1 MKTTNKDNIGF
12 LFDLDGVIIDSESR
26 YTEIWGEINGC
37 FPTGVAQFEHK
48 IKGTTLDNI
57 LSTYFDE
64 ADRDSVVA
72 MLNEK
77 EQAMVYD
84 YLPGAKELLETI
96 KESSLAAAL
105 VTSSN
110 DKKMEHLLSQHPE
123 LKGLF
128 RQIIDATM
136 VIRSK
141 PDPEGYLKGAEA
153 IGANPRQCVVFEDSV
168 QGVKA
173 GKASG
178 AYVVGVAG
186 TVPEEALR
194 PYADAIVGNQK
205 EIDFSQ
211 LCGILKLR

>member
-96 KESSLAAAL
+96 K
-105 VTSSN
+105 N
-110 DKKMEHLLSQHPE
+110 C
-123 LKGLF
+123 LK
-128 RQIIDATM
+128 
-136 VIRSK
+136 
-141 PDPEGYLKGAEA
+141 P
-153 IGANPRQCVVFEDSV
+153 
-168 QGVKA
+168 
-173 GKASG
+173 
-178 AYVVGVAG
+178 
-186 TVPEEALR
+186 
-194 PYADAIVGNQK
+194 
-205 EIDFSQ
+205 
-211 LCGILKLR
+211 